1 MQLPEQPPVVEQSIQ
16 IQRSHEANNRL
27 LQNFNSPKING
38 EQALEDISTLVSA
51 GVTKK
56 AAGKKYFSYLRENFK
71 RRSELQLAVWQ
82 PLSERIAQNAGDLR
96 FAQKGNYLML
106 LSQTQQRL
114 INDVRMIYLLGID
127 QHRSAKL
134 YLDYLKDEYQVPI
147 GQIKNELLAQPN
159 KRKLLVGV
167 AATAAAVSL
176 SKIGLPSLEN
186 PPQPSQPST
195 KIQTEAQTKPIF
207 IQPPKPVTEQPKRTE
222 LPKRVVLGT
231 FETDKRNPKAG
242 NPDIYILG
250 TDTKVKLP
258 NNIGEFEIRGYGTRL
273 RYKIFIPA
281 TNQFFEVPIDQV
293 KIIQGEPLL
302 EAEIAPNNFIGI
314 RADQPELIK
323 EAKKMGASKVR
334 INLQG
339 CQLER
344 DDSFSLGCKSAIKEA
359 INNKMEIILVFHPD
373 RPLPRAEML
382 ERLEYLFSDWVVD
395 GYKNITLEL
404 GNEPDN
410 GHIPFWENRNLGTF
424 TEFIKQAAEV
434 IRVDLKREDI
444 KLIIGALVNQDN
456 TDSLLNELSQKGVNL
471 KGFALAVHAYQD
483 VSDLETRLSKV
494 KVSLQKRELKMPIWV
509 TELGVANYDKNAL
522 VPMLNFATSTPEIQA
537 VLLHE
542 LPDHED
548 NFGFINPQTRQYY
561 PSYYL
566 IQRYSQLYRATN

>member
-1 MQLPEQPPVVEQSIQ
+1 MQLPEQPQVVEQSVQ

-38 EQALEDISTLVSA
+38 EQAFEDISILVSTS
-51 GVTKK
+51 VTKK
-56 AAGKKYFSYLRENFK
+56 AAGKKYFSYLREKFR
-71 RRSELQLAVWQ
+71 RRSELQLAIWQ
-82 PLSERIAQNAGDLR
+82 PLSEQIAQHASDLR
-96 FAQKGNYLML
+96 FAKKGNYLNL
-106 LSQTQQRL
+106 LSQAHQKL
-114 INDVRMIYLLGID
+114 INDVRIIYLLGID
-127 QHRSAKL
+127 QQQSAKP
-134 YLDYLKDEYQVPI
+134 YLDYLKDDYQVPI
-147 GQIKNELLAQPN
+147 DQIKNELLAQPN
-159 KRKLLVGV
+159 KRKLLIGV
-167 AATAAAVSL
+167 AATAAVVSL

-186 PPQPSQPST
+186 PPQPST
-195 KIQTEAQTKPIF
+195 NIQTEAQTKPIF
-207 IQPPKPVTEQPKRTE
+207 NQPPEPATEQPKKTE

-242 NPDIYILG
+242 NSDIYILG

-323 EAKKMGASKVR
+323 EAKKIGASKVR

-359 INNKMEIILVFHPD
+359 IDNNMEVILVFHPD

-382 ERLEYLFSDWVVD
+382 ERLEYLFSDQVVD

-410 GHIPFWENRNLGTF
+410 GHIPFWEHRNLGTF

-494 KVSLQKRELKMPIWV
+494 KGSLQKRGLKMPIWV
-509 TELGVANYDKNAL
+509 TELGVANYDKSAL

-542 LPDHED
+542 LPDHEQD
-548 NFGFINPQTRQYY
+548 FGFLNPITKERY

-566 IQRYSQLYRATN
+566 IQRYSQLHRASS